1 MFGSRHYY
9 DDDDVQVRRARFDR
23 TRPQRLAAGVSRLV
37 NVLFG
42 IVYAIIGLRIV
53 LEALGAREG
62 NRFKE
67 FVDRLSAPLV
77 GVFEGLLPRVHI
89 GQFELA
95 LSLVFALLIYA
106 LVHYGIRRL
115 IWGLARLR
123 SPVD

>member
-1 MFGSRHYY
+1 MFGSRQYY
-9 DDDDVQVRRARFDR
+9 DDGGVQGRRERFDR
-23 TRPQRLAAGVSRLV
+23 TRPQRLAAGISRFV
-37 NVLFG
+37 TFFFG
-42 IVYAIIGLRIV
+42 IIYAIIGLRIV

-77 GVFEGLLPRVHI
+77 GVFEGLLPSVHV
-89 GQFELA
+89 GRYELA
-95 LSLVFALLIYA
+95 LSLVFALVIYA

-115 IWGLARLR
+115 IWSFARLR